1 MRERNIERTCCAYA
15 EKRGWWH
22 RKFKSPGR
30 RSAPDRIFAKEGV
43 VFFVEFKAPGE
54 KATPL
59 QSIEHAA
66 MRCHGLIVKVID
78 EKTAFKRLLQEMQD
92 QIDQQNAD
100 TF

>member
-15 EKRGWWH
+15 EKQGWWH

-43 VFFVEFKAPGE
+43 VFFVEFKAPG
-54 KATPL
+54 KGATDL
-59 QSIEHAA
+59 QKVEHAS

-78 EKTAFKRLLQEMQD
+78 EKDVFKRLLREMQEL
-92 QIDQQNAD
+92 IDQQNAD